1 MVSVETLWAVA
12 ALEQLTVTTQMLTE
26 NEVGGGGLGGLSG
39 NSVGRGSSGA
49 AYFYHTGEL
58 TSTAHCEVGVGRSWW
73 SKWKLCGLWQ
83 PLSSLLLPHR

>member
-26 NEVGGGGLGGLSG
+26 NEVGGHGGLSG

-58 TSTAHCEVGVGRSWW
+58 TSTAHSEVGVGRSWW
-73 SKWKLCGLWQ
+73 SQ
-83 PLSSLLLPHR
+83 